1 MFRRFILGLVAVAAL
16 TVASSSDCQA
26 QQAYGQSWGASRP
39 TYDWDRFYHYPY
51 VYYPQNFWSNQYYR
65 SSGSLYHRYPSE
77 MRVPVY
83 NRKWYN
89 EYPTARLYHRGHHF
103 KLDVF

>member
-1 MFRRFILGLVAVAAL
+1 
-16 TVASSSDCQA
+16 
-26 QQAYGQSWGASRP
+26 
-39 TYDWDRFYHYPY
+39 
-51 VYYPQNFWSNQYYR
+51 
-65 SSGSLYHRYPSE
+65 

-89 EYPTARLYHRGHHF
+89 EYPTSRLYHRGHHF